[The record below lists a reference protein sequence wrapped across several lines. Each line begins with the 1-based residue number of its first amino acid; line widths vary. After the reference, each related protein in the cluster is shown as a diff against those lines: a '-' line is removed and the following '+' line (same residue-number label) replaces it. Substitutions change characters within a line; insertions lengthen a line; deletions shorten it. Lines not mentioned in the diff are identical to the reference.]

1 VGYFSSLRNIQL
13 AREKMGRLFTVLVFR
28 IRWISL
34 LIHTSA
40 SGLPQPIRLKN
51 VIAPV
56 LDLAVSTN
64 IILTPS

>member
-1 VGYFSSLRNIQL
+1 
-13 AREKMGRLFTVLVFR
+13 MGRLFTVLVFR